1 MKLSEIIKKGN
12 NNLDIFRLIAALMVI
27 YGHAYAISPQEGKE
41 DVLLHIIGF
50 DYSGSLAVK
59 IFFFLSGLVV
69 TNSLMANQNVVKF
82 FISRLFRIWP
92 ALIVTV
98 VFSSLVLGPLLTELS
113 FLDYLSSREVYSY
126 IYKNIFMDI
135 QYSLPGVFVDNKR
148 DAVNGSLWTI
158 PYEVSAYLILVAAFM
173 LGVLKRKI
181 FASILFLIIVAEPL
195 FGNKIL
201 FTWISADNREIS
213 MLAPCFAFGA
223 ILAIWKDEIFIDR
236 YSFLGVW
243 ILFYFFRTSEFSF
256 YFFYFSIFISMLY
269 ISTTP
274 FFIRL
279 KPPFDI
285 SYGVYLWAWPI
296 QQVIARSFD
305 YKGVLFNQ
313 LSSSILAIIMG
324 LISWYV
330 IEKKCIKAGVN
341 FSVWL
346 SDRWSNL
353 RSNVAVKSDS

>member
-27 YGHAYAISPQEGKE
+27 YGHAYAISSQEGKE

-223 ILAIWKDEIFIDR
+223 ILAIWKDEIFIDDP
-236 YSFLGVW
+236 VH
-243 ILFYFFRTSEFSF
+243 
-256 YFFYFSIFISMLY
+256 
-269 ISTTP
+269 
-274 FFIRL
+274 
-279 KPPFDI
+279 D
-285 SYGVYLWAWPI
+285 
-296 QQVIARSFD
+296 
-305 YKGVLFNQ
+305 
-313 LSSSILAIIMG
+313 
-324 LISWYV
+324 
-330 IEKKCIKAGVN
+330 
-341 FSVWL
+341 SV
-346 SDRWSNL
+346 
-353 RSNVAVKSDS
+353 